1 MEKTPGALS
10 TRDRAVVLAAAFL
23 GWLCAGV
30 EMGLGPLAARPAV
43 RDLLFRVGGVVA
55 PELSRAEEARV
66 GTWFAWYLCA
76 FLLGAAAGG
85 LVFGRLG
92 DRHGR
97 VRAMGLSILCF
108 SVFTGA
114 SWLVGTP
121 EQLLV
126 LRFLASLGIGGM
138 WPSGV
143 ALVSE
148 AWPEGSRPTVAGLIG
163 TAANVGILLMA
174 LLGYW
179 LKVTPD

>member
-1 MEKTPGALS
+1 
-10 TRDRAVVLAAAFL
+10 
-23 GWLCAGV
+23 
-30 EMGLGPLAARPAV
+30 
-43 RDLLFRVGGVVA
+43 
-55 PELSRAEEARV
+55 
-66 GTWFAWYLCA
+66 GTWFAWYLCV

-174 LLGYW
+174 VLGDW
-179 LKVTPD
+179 LQVTPDSWRRAMLIGGAPALLGLLVLRLVPESPRWLLQ